1 MNRKPTSSLA
11 LGAACALALA
21 FAPGAWAADYALANG
36 GVKFSAPDAWPMLM
50 EKLDGQ
56 RQFVALQIKDPD
68 NPEALARITVT
79 VEQVDGVAGFQ
90 KFLATSTERAHKLPG
105 YTAERSPGTA
115 SAMRYT
121 ATENRVSSAYAEWY
135 SYRNNL
141 ALQIRCI
148 RPVSAPPDWIATFDA
163 GCQSVVKAVER

>member
-1 MNRKPTSSLA
+1 MNRKPISLA
-11 LGAACALALA
+11 ALGGTLALA
-21 FAPGAWAADYALANG
+21 FALAPAASAADYSLANG
-36 GVKFSAPDAWPMLM
+36 AVKFSAPDSWPMLM

-56 RQFVALQIKDPD
+56 RQFVALQVRDPGRTD
-68 NPEALARITVT
+68 ALARITVT

-90 KFLATSTERAHKLPG
+90 KFLAASTERAHKLQG
-105 YTAERSPGTA
+105 YTADRTPGTA

-121 ATENRVSSAYAEWY
+121 ATENRVVNAYSESY

-163 GCQSVVKAVER
+163 GCQSVVKAIEH